1 VREALP
7 PTHCKEIDWI
17 AFLDSNHGKESKTLA
32 CSLFFD
38 ESSMLTLPLPTL
50 LLYFPVKKRTPST
63 RKPFA
68 ALLNECL
75 ALSLSFPHPPEILKP
90 VCSCELS
97 STKIHNPK
105 LNLTLSS

>member
-17 AFLDSNHGKESKTLA
+17 AFLDSNHGKESKTIA

-38 ESSMLTLPLPTL
+38 ESSMFTLPLPTL
-50 LLYFPVKKRTPST
+50 LLYFSVKKRTPST

-68 ALLNECL
+68 ALLNR
-75 ALSLSFPHPPEILKP
+75 
-90 VCSCELS
+90 
-97 STKIHNPK
+97 
-105 LNLTLSS
+105 